1 MNAGRPVRPPRR
13 HRTPRP
19 LLPVTLSWVFY
30 LPDPTR
36 RRPGWAGGR
45 ASPPCAPT
53 GTPLLPGPTL
63 RPHLLP
69 TGTISAITSPHG
81 PGRAGSP
88 IWALRP
94 PHPAGLGFVGNQASW
109 LFMKNPEPRLGAR
122 PILPGALPSALC
134 PPGPGTTVAGPT
146 QDQGAWASPLSQLL
160 GRGDGGFPSPHL
172 WLFPHPLEY
181 PRKNKTAELHSSK
194 LLYPEEATS
203 AYACWGRGAR
213 KSGWRKK
220 RPEPRFLVWGE
231 RDCLGQVATEGPEPH
246 RRGLGGVK
254 RAVFQFLFEG
264 FLSLSPPSVSPERE
278 AHSPMPGPQRVLHK
292 QGGLIF
298 FDRDKYWCLSF

>member
-1 MNAGRPVRPPRR
+1 MIAGRPVRPPRR

-19 LLPVTLSWVFY
+19 FLPITLSWVFY

-53 GTPLLPGPTL
+53 WTPLPPGPTL

-69 TGTISAITSPHG
+69 MGTISTITSPHG

-122 PILPGALPSALC
+122 STLSPQPTGPRDHSGWTN
-134 PPGPGTTVAGPT
+134 PGPGRLGL
-146 QDQGAWASPLSQLL
+146 SPLPAAGE
-160 GRGDGGFPSPHL
+160 GRWGL
-172 WLFPHPLEY
+172 PLTT
-181 PRKNKTAELHSSK
+181 P
-194 LLYPEEATS
+194 
-203 AYACWGRGAR
+203 
-213 KSGWRKK
+213 
-220 RPEPRFLVWGE
+220 
-231 RDCLGQVATEGPEPH
+231 VAVPT
-246 RRGLGGVK
+246 
-254 RAVFQFLFEG
+254 
-264 FLSLSPPSVSPERE
+264 PP
-278 AHSPMPGPQRVLHK
+278 
-292 QGGLIF
+292 
-298 FDRDKYWCLSF
+298 